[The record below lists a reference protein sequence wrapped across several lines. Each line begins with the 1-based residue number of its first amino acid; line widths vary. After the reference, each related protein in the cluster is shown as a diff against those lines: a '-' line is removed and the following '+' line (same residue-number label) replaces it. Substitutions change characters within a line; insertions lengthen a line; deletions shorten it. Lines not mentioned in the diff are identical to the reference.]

1 MQQLLIPLLTLFISG
16 VVLCICEIK
25 KPLREIQY
33 LSTFLTDI
41 RELPIVLLFVV
52 ISTQISS
59 YLSSLFVFPA
69 IEAITHST
77 VTVLV
82 LNLPLWLRVIIAIL
96 LKNFIAY
103 FNHWL
108 MHYNS
113 FLWRSHKWHHL
124 QKPMY
129 WLKGNKDSL
138 VYNIIF
144 SWDLLFFSLLEVP
157 LNATLIFTIAYS
169 FSNFMVHANIQWSSH
184 WMKKIEWVLVTPRY
198 HLSHHSRNIQL
209 HGKNLGDIFTF
220 HDRIF
225 GTYIDP
231 DNFDFSYDEFGLDEE
246 ELPTVRMIIGI

>member
-16 VVLCICEIK
+16 VVICIWEIK
-25 KPLREIQY
+25 KPLREIEY
-33 LSTFLTDI
+33 LSTLLTDL
-41 RELPIVLLFVV
+41 RELPIVILFGV
-52 ISTQISS
+52 ISTQIYY
-59 YLSSLFVFPA
+59 YLSSQFVFPA

-82 LNLPLWLRVIIAIL
+82 LNLPLWLRMIIAIL
-96 LKNFIAY
+96 LKDFIAY
-103 FNHWL
+103 FNHRI
-108 MHYNS
+108 MHYNY
-113 FLWRSHKWHHL
+113 FLWRAHKWHHL

-138 VYNIIF
+138 VYKIIF

-169 FSNFMVHANIQWSSH
+169 FSNFMVHANIQWPSH

-209 HGKNLGDIFTF
+209 QGKNLGDIFTF

-231 DNFDFSYDEFGLDEE
+231 DNFDFSHDEFGLDEE
-246 ELPTVRMIIGI
+246 ELPTVRMIIGL